1 MKKSY
6 YQPKVGGYVIEAV
19 KGGSIYIKPQG
30 KGLKITA
37 HPNAAALVA
46 ALLGEPNDEE
56 STDTEGYAA
65 WRIWK

>member
-6 YQPKVGGYVIEAV
+6 YRPSVGDYVIEAV
-19 KGGSIYIKPQG
+19 KGGSIYIKPQT

-37 HPNAAALVA
+37 HPNAAALVT

-56 STDTEGYAA
+56 SSDTEGYAA
-65 WRIWK
+65 WRTWK